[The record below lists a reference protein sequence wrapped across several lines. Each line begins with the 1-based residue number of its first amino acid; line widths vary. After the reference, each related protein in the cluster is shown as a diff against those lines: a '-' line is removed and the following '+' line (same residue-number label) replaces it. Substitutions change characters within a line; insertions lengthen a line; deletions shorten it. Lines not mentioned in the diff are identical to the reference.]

1 MEGKEGI
8 HHFQSC
14 SSLIIDLFVELFT
27 WVSIR
32 INCDIALAA
41 KYISAKKNI
50 EMTISKLS

>member
-8 HHFQSC
+8 HHFPSC
-14 SSLIIDLFVELFT
+14 SSLIMDLCVKAVHLGN
-27 WVSIR
+27 R

-41 KYISAKKNI
+41 KYISAKKNV